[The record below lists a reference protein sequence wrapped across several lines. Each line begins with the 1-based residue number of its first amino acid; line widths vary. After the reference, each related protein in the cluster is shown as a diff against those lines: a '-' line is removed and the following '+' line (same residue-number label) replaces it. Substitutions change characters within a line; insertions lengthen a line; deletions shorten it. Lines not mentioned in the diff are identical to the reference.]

1 MYKNFFKR
9 AIDIILSLISTPFV
23 LLVIAIM
30 APFIYLE
37 DKGPVFY
44 NGTRRGMNGKNFK
57 MFKLRSMYVNS
68 PDIKAADGSTYNGE
82 DDPRVTKIGRFMRKT
97 SIDELPQILNVLI
110 GDMSFI
116 GPRPSLARIPYEEL
130 PEVSKYRLQVRPGVT
145 GYAQAYY
152 RNSITQDEKFKHDC
166 YYVDNVTF
174 LLDVKIILQTVKSV
188 LKRENI
194 YVSQEAK
201 SAEEVKEPV
210 ETK

>member
-1 MYKNFFKR
+1 MYKKYIKR
-9 AIDIILSLISTPFV
+9 LLDFLLALIATPFV
-23 LLVIAIM
+23 LLAIAIM

-44 NGTRRGMNGKNFK
+44 NATRRGRNGKNFK

-68 PDIKAADGSTYNGE
+68 PDLKAADGSTFNSAK
-82 DDPRVTKIGRFMRKT
+82 DPRVTKIGRFMRKT
-97 SIDELPQILNVLI
+97 SVDELPQILNVLI

-116 GPRPSLARIPYEEL
+116 GPRPTLAKTPYEQL
-130 PEVSKYRLQVRPGVT
+130 PEERKKRLQVRPGIT

-166 YYVDNVTF
+166 YYAENVSF
-174 LLDVKIILQTVKSV
+174 VLDVKILLQTVKSV
-188 LKRENI
+188 FMRENV
-194 YVSQEAK
+194 YVST
-201 SAEEVKEPV
+201 EEKPKEPV